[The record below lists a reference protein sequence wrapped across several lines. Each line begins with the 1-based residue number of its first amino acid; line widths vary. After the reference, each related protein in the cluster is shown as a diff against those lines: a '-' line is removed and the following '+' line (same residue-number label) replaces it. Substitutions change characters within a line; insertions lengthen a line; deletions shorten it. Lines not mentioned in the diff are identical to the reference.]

1 MSPAEV
7 HDVGVVISLN
17 VALQHVDK
25 QLLLLTQYHNPL
37 EKTVC
42 LKQKNFDFL
51 MSQKLSLNISQ
62 ALGLLEK
69 FLSNRKPFKI
79 QLSETVT
86 Y

>member
-42 LKQKNFDFL
+42 LKQKICAKHANFIH
-51 MSQKLSLNISQ
+51 KWGKGAIII
-62 ALGLLEK
+62 LEQH
-69 FLSNRKPFKI
+69 N
-79 QLSETVT
+79 
-86 Y
+86 